1 LKKRPFT
8 LACSQSLFRILIN
21 QSKLL
26 VKADYLVNIVMLAL
40 SLIIIQLKNSIY
52 IKKLKTLGIYYWSR
66 HKKASAHLSKQ
77 LINKRWPKPL
87 NLQTFL

>member
-1 LKKRPFT
+1 YQCTLSAYIATKIEKSPFT
-8 LACSQSLFRILIN
+8 LACSQSLFRIFIN

-52 IKKLKTLGIYYWSR
+52 IKKLKTLGI
-66 HKKASAHLSKQ
+66 
-77 LINKRWPKPL
+77 
-87 NLQTFL
+87 